1 MHKRIYIIYI
11 KRELRLYFVHE
22 HTQLVAGGTV
32 NIPVPTSGLELGA
45 PRARVPKLRLRLLAG

>member
-1 MHKRIYIIYI
+1 MHKRIYIVYI

-32 NIPVPTSGLELGA
+32 NIPVPIEVLELGA
-45 PRARVPKLRLRLLAG
+45 PRARVPQAKARILSG